1 MIKHNPHIQPTYK
14 GIYYHYDDNIK
25 RWSLYTNYYT
35 GSLMMFNANLYR
47 IDQCF
52 DIFFKEISK

>member
-1 MIKHNPHIQPTYK
+1 MIKHNPHIQPTYR
-14 GIYYHYDDNIK
+14 GIHYHYDNDIK

-35 GSLMMFNANLYR
+35 GFLMMFNANSYR

-52 DIFFKEISK
+52 DIFFKEMPK